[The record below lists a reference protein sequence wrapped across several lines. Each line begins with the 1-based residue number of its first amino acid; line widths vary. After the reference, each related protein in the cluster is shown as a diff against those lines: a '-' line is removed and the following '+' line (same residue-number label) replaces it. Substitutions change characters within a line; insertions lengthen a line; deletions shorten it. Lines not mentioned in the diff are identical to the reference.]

1 MNLTIA
7 RSIPST
13 KKLLTPTYTVLSIGL
28 AITLGAV
35 LISQTSTSLSS
46 SSGTA
51 VPSAWTSP
59 TLVQP
64 AKQPAT
70 LYIVESQA
78 EADALNSAVAKEGLA
93 GPVDVIVA
101 SEPSAQEQLSL
112 LVSQDVPGLLWN
124 TRIVDK
130 RSR

>member
-46 SSGTA
+46 SGRA